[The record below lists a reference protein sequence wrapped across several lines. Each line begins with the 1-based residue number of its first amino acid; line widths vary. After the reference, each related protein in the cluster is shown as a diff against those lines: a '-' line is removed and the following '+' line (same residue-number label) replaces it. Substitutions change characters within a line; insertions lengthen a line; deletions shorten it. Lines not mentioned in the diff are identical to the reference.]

1 MCYER
6 RRAECQYK
14 VCVYY
19 TEIVYTEI
27 YYFALLVTSRHSK
40 THVLYP
46 VQRKG
51 RDQRPS
57 TSRGSIGKLEAPQGF
72 APWAV
77 RLAGSAEGR
86 GGGKEA
92 RQ

>member
-1 MCYER
+1 MEVCEDMCYER

-40 THVLYP
+40 THVPTY
-46 VQRKG
+46 KG
-51 RDQRPS
+51 
-57 TSRGSIGKLEAPQGF
+57 TK
-72 APWAV
+72 
-77 RLAGSAEGR
+77 
-86 GGGKEA
+86 
-92 RQ
+92 